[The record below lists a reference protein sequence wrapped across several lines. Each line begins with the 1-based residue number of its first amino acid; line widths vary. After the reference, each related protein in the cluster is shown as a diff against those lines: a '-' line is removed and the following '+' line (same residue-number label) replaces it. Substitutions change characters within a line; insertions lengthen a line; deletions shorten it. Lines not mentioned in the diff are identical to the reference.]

1 MVHEHE
7 SVGLNNY
14 ERKYFQKHFGN
25 NLKRLMLFRK
35 AISKEQSEGFYSNND
50 SISVGACR
58 TFIEKGGKHRSIWL
72 TRKKIDAYINE
83 ITKNI

>member
-14 ERKYFQKHFGN
+14 ERKYFHKHFGN
-25 NLKRLMLFRK
+25 NLKRIMLFRK
-35 AISKEQSEGFYSNND
+35 AISKEQSEGYFSNNN
-50 SISVGACR
+50 SISVGTHR
-58 TFIEKGGKHRSIWL
+58 TFMTKGGKHRTIWL

-83 ITKNI
+83 ITKGE